1 MIGIIIVLGGLFVLY
16 QLGILKFGSSENN
29 SNSFGSSSGSVGGG
43 LSSFIPSFKEQKI
56 TSYRSPNQ
64 NSYTYKSNPYGIQGK
79 WAEVL
84 YEEIPPEMKLKM
96 DEVKENNRLYKEEE
110 SIIKEKDKE
119 IARNMCEQILSIIS
133 TQKPS
138 TYKNA
143 YTMSDGVQ
151 YGNRLKYYTE
161 YGALGYFSYLVLDGS
176 DVCDFI
182 GKFFNINAL
191 FNSKQIVEK

>member
-1 MIGIIIVLGGLFVLY
+1 MIGIIIMFGGLFVLY

-43 LSSFIPSFKEQKI
+43 LSSFIPSFKEQNI
-56 TSYRSPNQ
+56 TSYRSPNV
-64 NSYTYKSNPYGIQGK
+64 NTRTYKSNPYGIAGK

-96 DEVKENNRLYKEEE
+96 DEVNENNRLYKEEE
-110 SIIKEKDKE
+110 AIIKEKDKE

-138 TYKNA
+138 NYKNA
-143 YTMSDGVQ
+143 YTMHDGVQ

-161 YGALGYFSYLVLDGS
+161 YGALGYFSYLVLDGNDVS
-176 DVCDFI
+176 DFV